1 MFVRRSRRSAFTL
14 IELLVVIAIIAVL
27 IGLLLPAVQK
37 VREAA
42 ARTRCQNNLKQIG
55 LASHSYESANGFFP
69 PGMDKQ
75 MTGTLVYLLPYLE
88 QDSWFR
94 MWKFNPYD
102 ANTNPTGFTFYF
114 RDPNNQPQ
122 DASFPGAATTSS
134 FPVAARSIG
143 TFLCP
148 AAMNQGIGDQT
159 GVMRIFTGGVAG
171 RDYPAV
177 IKPGETP
184 NPLATYTG
192 YFLVGNLHPI
202 YGRTNYLGMAGFRVR
217 STTEQSYLSSGDPT
231 RLAMVTAKGV
241 FTYNNRERVSNIQ
254 DGTSNTIGFMESAG
268 GYTDFGS
275 GDPNNGWGGTAYSA
289 ALTYSQFGMCP
300 DKTNGNCDFTNSAGL
315 SWGLPGSNHAGNLVQ
330 TVFCDGS
337 VRGVRPDMAFSL
349 YVLLAGMADGSS
361 VSVDQ

>member
-1 MFVRRSRRSAFTL
+1 MSHSPTRPQSRRSAFTL

-55 LASHSYESANGFFP
+55 LAAHSYESANGYFP

-75 MTGTLVYLLPYLE
+75 MTGALVLMLPYLE

-102 ANTNPTGFTFYF
+102 PNTNPTGYSLYF

-122 DASFPGAATTSS
+122 DANFAGAATTSA

-148 AAMNQGIGDQT
+148 AAINQTAGDQLS
-159 GVMRIFTGGVAG
+159 VMRMFTGGQAG
-171 RDYPAV
+171 RDWPAV
-177 IKPGETP
+177 LKPGEVT
-184 NPLATYTG
+184 NNVLANYTG

-202 YGRTNYLGMAGFRVR
+202 YGRTNYMGMAGTRYTAASEQSRLSSSNHHRRPGERQGRVHVQQPRTDQQRPGRHPQHLRLHGERRRVR
-217 STTEQSYLSSGDPT
+217 RLRRPHNQWLGRKRLLSRHHLHDVRHVPGPDEFEL
-231 RLAMVTAKGV
+231 RFHKQ
-241 FTYNNRERVSNIQ
+241 RRVVV
-254 DGTSNTIGFMESAG
+254 
-268 GYTDFGS
+268 
-275 GDPNNGWGGTAYSA
+275 GTARQQPRQQPRA
-289 ALTYSQFGMCP
+289 VRILRRFRPWRQ
-300 DKTNGNCDFTNSAGL
+300 AGHGVL
-315 SWGLPGSNHAGNLVQ
+315 NLRAPGRDV
-330 TVFCDGS
+330 
-337 VRGVRPDMAFSL
+337 
-349 YVLLAGMADGSS
+349 
-361 VSVDQ
+361 